1 MSRDITGRKEA
12 EAALQYTQNELE
24 QRVRDRT
31 AELISANKKLNRE
44 IDERKLAEIALRE
57 SEERF
62 RNLFETA
69 QDCIFIKDRELRYT
83 HINPAMLRKLGVVQS
98 QVIRKTDEDLFSPAY
113 SKQSRKLESRV
124 LQGES
129 VETEQNLRL
138 GDRIC
143 IFNIIRSPMRDAS
156 GKISGVYGMAR
167 DLTDR
172 RLLSH
177 DQLTSLPDYYMSP
190 AMRNALSQTRLA
202 AKSDSAILFLGESGT
217 GKDHLARYL
226 HETSN
231 RANGPF
237 IVINCAALP
246 EQLVESELFGHEAGA
261 FTGSSGRKRGLV
273 ELAESGTFL
282 LNEVGELPLRIQAK
296 LLAFLDNQ
304 SFMRVG
310 GEKQIL
316 VNSRVIAASNLDLEM
331 EVRAGNFR
339 ADLYY
344 RLNVFSVHVPPLRS
358 RLEDLP
364 ILVREL
370 LEFLS
375 KKMDHTKIPTVDK
388 TAMVALTQYK
398 WPGNVREL
406 RNVLERALILCGQS
420 DQINPE
426 HLGLS
431 YQPGSDSVLLHDI
444 PLRMEFTDDLSF
456 PKRIFQIKKILIEG
470 ALVHSGGGIKK
481 TATILGITR
490 DSLIHHMK
498 SLGIHR

>member
-1 MSRDITGRKEA
+1 MSRDITSRREA
-12 EAALQYTQNELE
+12 EAALQHTQNELE

-31 AELISANKKLNRE
+31 AELMSANKKLNRE

-62 RNLFETA
+62 RNLFETT
-69 QDCIFIKDRELRYT
+69 QDCIFIKDSELRYT
-83 HINPAMLRKLGVVQS
+83 HINPAMLRKMGVFQS
-98 QVIRKTDEDLFSPAY
+98 QVIGKTDEDLFSAAY

-129 VETEQNLRL
+129 VETEQSLRL
-138 GDRIC
+138 VDRFC
-143 IFNIIRSPMRDAS
+143 IFNIIRSPMREAS

-172 RLLSH
+172 KLLSH
-177 DQLTSLPDYYMSP
+177 DQLTSLPDYYISR
-190 AMRNALSQTRLA
+190 AMRNALSQTQLA
-202 AKSDSAILFLGESGT
+202 AKTDSAILFLGESGT
-217 GKDHLARYL
+217 GKDYLARYL

-237 IVINCAALP
+237 IVINCATLP
-246 EQLVESELFGHEAGA
+246 EQLVESELFGHEVGA

-296 LLAFLDNQ
+296 FLAFLDNQ
-304 SFMRVG
+304 GFMRVG
-310 GEKQIL
+310 GEKQIY
-316 VNSRVIAASNLDLEM
+316 VNSRVIAATNLDLEM

-344 RLNVFSVHVPPLRS
+344 RLNVFSVYVPPLRS

-364 ILVREL
+364 ILVKEL

-375 KKMDHTKIPTVDK
+375 KRMGRTKIPTVDK
-388 TAMVALTQYK
+388 IAMVALTQYK

-426 HLGLS
+426 HLGLT
-431 YQPGSDSVLLHDI
+431 YQPGFGSGPPHYI
-444 PLRMEFTDDLSF
+444 PLPMTLTDDLSF
-456 PKRIFQIKKILIEG
+456 PERISQIKKTLIEE
-470 ALVHSGGGIKK
+470 ALVRSDGGIRK
-481 TATILGITR
+481 TAAILGITR